1 MPRFSTKHEQREK
14 VFRFDSFHG
23 GYVEDRGATNLSRS
37 ELSDCKNL
45 KYVKKTSDEG
55 REVVTIKK
63 RHGTIKLSNTAST
76 NQILACTYYKA
87 QSQYIISSYVSP
99 NINLYYLDTNRD
111 PVLIGAL
118 DGTPTFTEFN
128 GKLIIHDRG
137 ITKYWDGTTFDKLDM
152 LVTDE
157 LLATGDDVEDD
168 FAGTLSNIPVEVS
181 SISITFTGTSVTK
194 TITDDGAGNLIGDV
208 NGAGTNTIVYATGA
222 YDFKTS
228 EPPDSSTLVE
238 IDYEQAEGAP
248 KSTGGLIRKSRLYTW
263 GDPDNPSRLTYSAVN
278 DEEATDSSS
287 DGGYV
292 DIDPDDG
299 DELVGAVN
307 FQTSMLLFKENS
319 LHRIDDY
326 PGDATFKVEKLT
338 DDLGCVSQRTIHF
351 EGGIV
356 SFLSKEGWVAMHP
369 SERYGDIQKGVP
381 LSKAFKTNSVKYAN
395 QYAISVYN
403 PIDREL
409 WLSLVEIT
417 DQAGGAG

>member
-1 MPRFSTKHEQREK
+1 M
-14 VFRFDSFHG
+14 
-23 GYVEDRGATNLSRS
+23 
-37 ELSDCKNL
+37 
-45 KYVKKTSDEG
+45 G
-55 REVVTIKK
+55 R
-63 RHGTIKLSNTAST
+63 
-76 NQILACTYYKA
+76 
-87 QSQYIISSYVSP
+87 
-99 NINLYYLDTNRD
+99 
-111 PVLIGAL
+111 
-118 DGTPTFTEFN
+118 
-128 GKLIIHDRG
+128 
-137 ITKYWDGTTFDKLDM
+137 
-152 LVTDE
+152 
-157 LLATGDDVEDD
+157 
-168 FAGTLSNIPVEVS
+168 
-181 SISITFTGTSVTK
+181 
-194 TITDDGAGNLIGDV
+194 LIGDV
-208 NGAGTNTIVYATGA
+208 DSSWVKDITGAQDNGAGLIEITANAHGFNDGDRVNIQGVAGTTEANNTLSNPYWVVVNKETNTIDLAGSTFANAFVASSGDTVSRNTIAYETGI
-222 YDFKTS
+222 YMFKCS
-228 EPPDSSTLVE
+228 GAPDTDTLVE
-238 IDYEQAEGAP
+238 IDYEEYDNGEE
-248 KSTGGLIRKSRLYTW
+248 SSGGLIRKSRLYMW
-263 GDPDNPSRLTYSAVN
+263 GCPDHLSRLYYTQVN
-278 DEEATDSSS
+278 DEVAVDSSAG
-287 DGGYV
+287 GGYV

-369 SERYGDIQKGVP
+369 SERYGDVQKGVP